1 MNNAYNST
9 PKQQQSYFKMG
20 RKPEQ
25 TFLQKGHIDA
35 QQAHKKKLL
44 DITNQQGNENQTTM
58 KHHLT
63 PVRMAIIKM
72 ISNNK
77 CWRGCGEKGT
87 FVHSW

>member
-1 MNNAYNST
+1 
-9 PKQQQSYFKMG
+9 MG

-63 PVRMAIIKM
+63 PVRMAISPKSTNIKYQQGGGK
-72 ISNNK
+72 NGTPGH
-77 CWRGCGEKGT
+77 CWSECKLGQ
-87 FVHSW
+87 S